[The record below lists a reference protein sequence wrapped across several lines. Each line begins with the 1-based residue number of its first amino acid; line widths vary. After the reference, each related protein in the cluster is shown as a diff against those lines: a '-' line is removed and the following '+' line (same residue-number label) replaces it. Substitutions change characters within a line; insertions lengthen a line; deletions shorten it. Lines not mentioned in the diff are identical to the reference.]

1 MHLFFCNCNVKNVG
15 FNLKTPNFELNF
27 QKNAFLKTNVMPLT
41 PEDFTNEAAYFV
53 SELKRRK
60 EDNPADFIFSDI
72 IDNEGNQYVDLVQEG
87 GGVLGIALAGYTY
100 VMEEMGIRFL
110 SLGGTSA
117 GSVNTLLLAAMGPP
131 QEKKSLKILEA
142 IVQKDFAEFMDGGED
157 IKLLVRSTTWR
168 NPLLRWLGGVAGI
181 LGNLD
186 EAFFETGFN
195 PGDAFYTWLE
205 ALLKEEEI
213 ETARAL
219 EKRMNSFPKELL
231 RLDSKLSAKLAIVAA
246 DITTETKVVFPE
258 MSDLYFD
265 RPERVNP
272 AKFVRASMSIP
283 LFFKPL
289 TIDLSDLPRKDPDF
303 IQKWQEKA
311 NYLGKIPEKVS
322 LVDGGIM
329 SNFPIDIFHER
340 NRIPNRPTFGV
351 RLGIDRIRQRPT
363 DTMLAIFMAC
373 FDGARNIRDYEAI
386 KNNEDFRQLISYVD
400 TDHHNWLNFDLPDRD
415 KLDLFKR
422 GAQSAALF
430 LSGFDWQSYKRMRK
444 NMAFQQVIKNPGLF
458 FENPMDALQKAGLD
472 AAYQD
477 RYKKWRETG
486 RSLRILWMDSNP
498 GNDFFEQQLLIAL
511 GFEVVAA
518 TNAGSAKALSSNTLP
533 HLIVADFNA
542 ENEEN
547 ELQAIQQWFK
557 TDLLQIPLI
566 LHSARQ
572 NIVNQRQP
580 VPGIVQYVTFEP
592 KQLLE
597 VVLNVVTG
605 PNGQP
610 NV

>member
-1 MHLFFCNCNVKNVG
+1 
-15 FNLKTPNFELNF
+15 
-27 QKNAFLKTNVMPLT
+27 MPLT

-53 SELKRRK
+53 SELKRRQ

-205 ALLKEEEI
+205 TLLKEEEI

-265 RPERVNP
+265 RSERVNP

-289 TIDLSDLPRKDPDF
+289 TIDLADLPRRDPDF
-303 IQKWQEKA
+303 IQKWRDKA

>member
-1 MHLFFCNCNVKNVG
+1 
-15 FNLKTPNFELNF
+15 
-27 QKNAFLKTNVMPLT
+27 MPLT

-53 SELKRRK
+53 SELKRRQ

-205 ALLKEEEI
+205 TLLKEEEI

-289 TIDLSDLPRKDPDF
+289 TIDLADLPRRDPDF
-303 IQKWQEKA
+303 IQKWRDKA

-557 TDLLQIPLI
+557 ADLLQIPLI

>member
-1 MHLFFCNCNVKNVG
+1 
-15 FNLKTPNFELNF
+15 
-27 QKNAFLKTNVMPLT
+27 MPLT

-72 IDNEGNQYVDLVQEG
+72 IDSEGNQYVDLVQEG

-205 ALLKEEEI
+205 TLLKEEDI

-283 LFFKPL
+283 LFFKPM
-289 TIDLSDLPRKDPDF
+289 TIDLADLPRKDPDF
-303 IQKWQEKA
+303 IQKWRDKA

-444 NMAFQQVIKNPGLF
+444 SMAFQQVIKNPGVF
-458 FENPMDALQKAGLD
+458 FENPMEALQKAGLD
-472 AAYQD
+472 TAYQD
-477 RYKKWRETG
+477 RFKKWKETG

-518 TNAGSAKALSSNTLP
+518 TNAGSARALSSNTLP

-542 ENEEN
+542 ESEEN
-547 ELQAIQQWFK
+547 ELQAIHQWFT
-557 TDLLQIPLI
+557 TDRLQIPLI
-566 LHSARQ
+566 LHSAKH
-572 NIVNQRQP
+572 NIVSQRQA
-580 VPGIVQYVTFEP
+580 VPGIVQYITYEP

-605 PNGQP
+605 PNKQA
-610 NV
+610 

>member
-1 MHLFFCNCNVKNVG
+1 
-15 FNLKTPNFELNF
+15 
-27 QKNAFLKTNVMPLT
+27 MPLT

-53 SELKRRK
+53 SELKRRQ

-289 TIDLSDLPRKDPDF
+289 TIDLSDLPRRDPDF

>member
-1 MHLFFCNCNVKNVG
+1 
-15 FNLKTPNFELNF
+15 
-27 QKNAFLKTNVMPLT
+27 MPLT

-53 SELKRRK
+53 SELKRRQ

-205 ALLKEEEI
+205 TLLKEEEI

-265 RPERVNP
+265 RSERVNP

-289 TIDLSDLPRKDPDF
+289 TIDLADLPRRDPDF
-303 IQKWQEKA
+303 IQKWRDKA

-477 RYKKWRETG
+477 RFKKWRETG

>member
-1 MHLFFCNCNVKNVG
+1 
-15 FNLKTPNFELNF
+15 
-27 QKNAFLKTNVMPLT
+27 MPLT

-53 SELKRRK
+53 SELKRRQ

-205 ALLKEEEI
+205 TLLKEEEI

-289 TIDLSDLPRKDPDF
+289 TIDLADLPRRDPDF
-303 IQKWQEKA
+303 IQKWRDKA

>member
-1 MHLFFCNCNVKNVG
+1 
-15 FNLKTPNFELNF
+15 
-27 QKNAFLKTNVMPLT
+27 MPLT

-53 SELKRRK
+53 SELKRRQ

-205 ALLKEEEI
+205 TLLKEEEI

>member
-1 MHLFFCNCNVKNVG
+1 
-15 FNLKTPNFELNF
+15 
-27 QKNAFLKTNVMPLT
+27 MPLT

-72 IDNEGNQYVDLVQEG
+72 IDSEGNQYVDLVQEG

-205 ALLKEEEI
+205 TLLKEEDI

-283 LFFKPL
+283 LFFKPM
-289 TIDLSDLPRKDPDF
+289 TIDLADLPRKDPDF
-303 IQKWQEKA
+303 IQKWREKA

-444 NMAFQQVIKNPGLF
+444 SMAFQQVIKNPGVF
-458 FENPMDALQKAGLD
+458 FENPMEALQKAGLD
-472 AAYQD
+472 TAYQD
-477 RYKKWRETG
+477 RFKKWKETG

-518 TNAGSAKALSSNTLP
+518 TNAGSARALSSNTLP

-542 ENEEN
+542 ESEEN
-547 ELQAIQQWFK
+547 ELQAIHQWFT
-557 TDLLQIPLI
+557 TDRLQIPLI
-566 LHSARQ
+566 LHSAKH
-572 NIVNQRQP
+572 NIVSQRQA
-580 VPGIVQYVTFEP
+580 VPGIVQYITYEP

-605 PNGQP
+605 PNKQA
-610 NV
+610 